1 MKINDHRRIQL
12 LWDEVNSQSQ
22 SKSQP
27 PTTMQEGA
35 KELLLEYAEELT
47 LSIIESAGAL
57 AQSRGAKQIDDSDIA
72 LLLAKKL
79 GVELP
84 GYEVNQP
91 LYHNNLKSSIYSTSS
106 ERNDLSEQRKGIK
119 RKHGG

>member
-1 MKINDHRRIQL
+1 MKADEMNKKEKEELIRMKINDHRRIQL

-72 LLLAKKL
+72 LLL
-79 GVELP
+79 G
-84 GYEVNQP
+84 
-91 LYHNNLKSSIYSTSS
+91 KSCFTQCFCPYFTRYSSS
-106 ERNDLSEQRKGIK
+106 KEAWCGATRI
-119 RKHGG
+119 